1 MTFAEKLNNLHFRQT
16 DHTYSVEDALFS
28 SVEKSLY
35 EGFGD
40 SKQFSGKKKSE
51 AENARDYAVDSMREI
66 PTAPSYEAGEK
77 IKKHLAEKLPLYG
90 FNPDFEY
97 QGSVICN
104 THIKYHSDI
113 DLLVLIDRFIT
124 VERPGESFVAYKG
137 NVIEDMQA
145 LRNACYTILK
155 EVYSVPE
162 IDNNGEKSIK
172 IKKGGVLKRDIDV
185 VPANWFDS
193 VKYKQYRNVYLR
205 GVQVFN
211 KTTCER
217 TKNFPFLNKKLVD
230 DKDKLCNGNYRA
242 LVRLAKNLKVDSDSS
257 AQIKKISS
265 YDIQSIFF
273 AVENT
278 EINNLT
284 KYELVNYGCDYLF
297 YLLANTEVFRTMKVP
312 DETRLISEKVSFD
325 MLKSLYDEFDEL
337 NNKIRGF

>member
-1 MTFAEKLNNLHFRQT
+1 MTFAEKLNNLHSRQT
-16 DHTYSVEDALFS
+16 DHTISVEDALSS

-35 EGFGD
+35 EGLGD
-40 SKQFSGKKKSE
+40 SKQFSAKKKGE
-51 AENARDYAVDSMREI
+51 AENAQDYAVDSMKEI

-77 IKKHLAEKLPLYG
+77 IKKHLKEKLPSYG
-90 FNPDFEY
+90 FNPDFKY

-124 VERPGESFVAYKG
+124 VERPDDSFAAYKG

-145 LRNACYTILK
+145 LRNACYAILK

-193 VKYKQYRNVYLR
+193 VKYKKYGKDYLR

-217 TKNFPFLNKKLVD
+217 TKNFPFLNKKLID

-242 LVRLAKNLKVDSDSS
+242 LVRLAKNLKVDSDST
-257 AQIKKISS
+257 AQINKISS

-273 AVENT
+273 AIENT
-278 EINNLT
+278 DINNLT
-284 KYELVNYGCDYLF
+284 KHELVKYGYDYLF
-297 YLLANTEVFRTMKVP
+297 NLVANTETFRNIKVP
-312 DETRLISEKVSFD
+312 DETRLVSEKVSFA

-337 NNKIRGF
+337 YNKIRGF

>member
-1 MTFAEKLNNLHFRQT
+1 MTFAEKLNNLHSRQT
-16 DHTYSVEDALFS
+16 DHTISVEDTLFS
-28 SVEKSLY
+28 SLEKSLY
-35 EGFGD
+35 EGHGD
-40 SKQFSGKKKSE
+40 SKHFSAQKKSE
-51 AENARDYAVDSMREI
+51 SENACDYAVDSMKEI

-77 IKKHLAEKLPLYG
+77 IKKHLEEKLPSYG

-113 DLLVLIDRFIT
+113 DLLVLNDRFIT
-124 VERPGESFVAYKG
+124 VERPGDSFVAYKG

-145 LRNACYTILK
+145 LRNACYAILK

-193 VKYKQYRNVYLR
+193 VKYKTYGNNYLR

-211 KTTCER
+211 KITCER
-217 TKNFPFLNKKLVD
+217 TKNFPFLNKKLIN

-242 LVRLAKNLKVDSDSS
+242 LVRLAKNLRVDSDSS

-273 AVENT
+273 AIENT
-278 EINNLT
+278 DINNLP
-284 KYELVNYGCDYLF
+284 KPELVNYGCEYLF
-297 YLLANTEVFRTMKVP
+297 YLVANTEVFRTMKVP